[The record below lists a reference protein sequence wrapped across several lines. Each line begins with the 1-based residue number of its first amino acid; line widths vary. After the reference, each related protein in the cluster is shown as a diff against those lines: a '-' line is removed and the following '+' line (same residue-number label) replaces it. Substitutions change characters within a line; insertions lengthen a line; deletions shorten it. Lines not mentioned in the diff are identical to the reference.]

1 MGSERLLRQMRDRAV
16 AALLIGAA
24 GCTASAQEEP
34 DAASPLTVVMDGRA
48 AAETSNLTETGM
60 TTLAQASANVILF
73 VCGAL
78 AILLTAIALWDYY
91 RAQDMEGMHLG
102 GEAKRS
108 AISKLILAG
117 FVSIPA
123 IVAGIIPHIL
133 F

>member
-1 MGSERLLRQMRDRAV
+1 M
-16 AALLIGAA
+16 AALFLGAA
-24 GCTASAQEEP
+24 ASAAAAQEDP

-48 AAETSNLTETGM
+48 AAATSNLTETGM

-78 AILLTAIALWDYY
+78 AILLTALALWDYY
-91 RAQDMEGMHLG
+91 RAQDMEGMHME
-102 GEAKRS
+102 GEAKRA

-123 IVAGIIPHIL
+123 IVAGVIPHIL